1 MTKEAF
7 FNFKVLLQDLH
18 NIGFDRDDIVTFLLK
33 CKEFDPA
40 KGSLSMLYDT
50 IDLILPPA

>member
-1 MTKEAF
+1 MEKEVF
-7 FNFKVLLQDLH
+7 FYFKVLIQNLH

-33 CKEFDPA
+33 CKGGDLE
-40 KGSLSMLYDT
+40 KESLSMLYDT

>member
-18 NIGFDRDDIVTFLLK
+18 NIGFNRDDIVTFLLK
-33 CKEFDPA
+33 CKWFDPE